1 MIEHD
6 ALMAMTMPQIL
17 ARRARET
24 PGEIALRAKTRGL
37 WRSQSWREV
46 FERTRLFAIGLKAL
60 GFDAGERLAV
70 AADDCPEWFHA
81 DLAAQMLGGACLGIY
96 PTNPWP
102 ELQYILRH
110 SRVRFVVCGD
120 QEQADKVLDARRHE
134 GGLPELAS
142 VIGVDMKG
150 LRHYRDDGFRSFEAV
165 VELGRAREAEL
176 GGAVDAA
183 LAAGRP
189 DDTAII
195 VYTSGTTGMPK
206 GALLSH
212 RNMLFSAG
220 GIAQLHALDARSYSV
235 LCYLPLCHV
244 AERSFSAVMQLVTG
258 CVVNFAESIDTV
270 VLNLREVA
278 PRGFLGVPRIWE
290 KMQQSIFHRQKDA
303 TRLQRRVL
311 ETCLRLGR
319 PLAERRMANGGDFA
333 SPKDRLLFALLWL
346 ACFRGLQQF
355 LGLDRVRAG
364 FCGGAT
370 VSPEVLLFFWTLGVR
385 VYQIYGMTETAGVC
399 HTQQAGAT
407 TLGSS
412 GKLIPGLEQRIAADG
427 ELLVR
432 GPGVFKGYLFDD
444 EATAR
449 TMADGWLHTG
459 DIAELT
465 ASGELMVLDRK
476 KDILITS
483 GGKNIT
489 PSLIENAL
497 KDSPFIREAV
507 LLGDGRNFLGALIQI
522 DLETTGQWAQEKS
535 IQYTTYTTLAQNEQ
549 VYELIRT
556 EVSRVNER
564 FARVENIRKFA
575 ILRKELDHDDGE
587 LTATM
592 KVRRK
597 AIEKKFEAEIE
608 QIYGRAG

>member
-1 MIEHD
+1 MIARD
-6 ALMAMTMPQIL
+6 ALLAMTMPQVF
-17 ARRARET
+17 AHRARET
-24 PGEIALRAKTRGL
+24 PDNIALRAKTRGL
-37 WRSQSWREV
+37 WRVRSWREA
-46 FERTRLFAIGLKAL
+46 FERTRLFAIGLRAL
-60 GFDAGERLAV
+60 GFMPGERLAV
-70 AADDCPEWFHA
+70 AADDCPEWFQA

-102 ELQYILRH
+102 ELQYILSH
-110 SRVRFVVCGD
+110 SRTRFVVCGD
-120 QEQADKVLDARRHE
+120 QEQVDKVLEARRNE
-134 GGLPELAS
+134 GGLPELVS
-142 VIGVDMKG
+142 VICIDMKG
-150 LRHYRDDGFRSFEAV
+150 LRHYREDGFRSFDAV
-165 VELGRAREAEL
+165 VELGREREAAL
-176 GGAVDAA
+176 GDVVDAL
-183 LAAGRP
+183 LAAGKP
-189 DDTAII
+189 DDVAII

-206 GALLSH
+206 GAMLSH
-212 RNMLFSAG
+212 RNMLYSAACVAG
-220 GIAQLHALDARSYSV
+220 MHRLDARSYSV

-244 AERSFSAVMQLVTG
+244 AERSFSMVMQLVTG
-258 CVVNFAESIDTV
+258 CTVNFAESIDTV

-278 PRGFLGVPRIWE
+278 PKGFLGVPRIWE

-303 TRLQRRVL
+303 TRLQRRIL
-311 ETCLRLGR
+311 DACLRAGR

-333 SPKDRLLFALLWL
+333 SPADRLLFALLWI
-346 ACFRGLQQF
+346 ACFRGLRQF

-370 VSPEVLLFFWTLGVR
+370 VSPEVLLFFWTIGVR
-385 VYQIYGMTETAGVC
+385 VYQIYGMTESAGVC
-399 HTQQAGAT
+399 HTQGPGFT

-412 GKLIPGLEQRIAADG
+412 GRLIEGLEQRFAADG
-427 ELLVR
+427 ELLLR
-432 GPGVFKGYLFDD
+432 GPGVFRGYLFDE

-449 TMADGWLHTG
+449 AVVDGWLHTG

-465 ASGELMVLDRK
+465 PSGELMVLDRK

-507 LLGDGRNFLGALIQI
+507 LLGDGRNFLAALIQI

-535 IQYTTYTTLAQNEQ
+535 IQYTTYTTLAQNDR
-549 VYELIRT
+549 VYELIRE
-556 EVSRVNER
+556 EVNRVNER
-564 FARVENIRKFA
+564 FARVENIRKFV

-597 AIEKKFEAEIE
+597 AIERKFESEIE